1 MVTVVS
7 ILTMFFTILV
17 LGVILMFKL
26 FDGDDD

>member
-1 MVTVVS
+1 MIIVVS